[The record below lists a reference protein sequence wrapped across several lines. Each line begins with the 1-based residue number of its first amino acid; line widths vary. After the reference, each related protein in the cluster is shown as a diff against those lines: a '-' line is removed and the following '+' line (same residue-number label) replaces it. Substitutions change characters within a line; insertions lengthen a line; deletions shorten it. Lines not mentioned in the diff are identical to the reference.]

1 MEMDKISCK
10 IMEWLIKLKINLVKV
25 YQKGDLKN
33 KIFKARWFIINSFQ
47 NSYNHKFQVTI
58 WYL

>member
-1 MEMDKISCK
+1 MEMDQISCK
-10 IMEWLIKLKINLVKV
+10 IMEWLIKLKTNLVKV

-33 KIFKARWFIINSFQ
+33 KIFKTRWFIINSFQ
-47 NSYNHKFQVTI
+47 NSYNHKLQVTI

>member
-10 IMEWLIKLKINLVKV
+10 IMEWLTKLKINLVKV

-47 NSYNHKFQVTI
+47 NSYNYQF
-58 WYL
+58 